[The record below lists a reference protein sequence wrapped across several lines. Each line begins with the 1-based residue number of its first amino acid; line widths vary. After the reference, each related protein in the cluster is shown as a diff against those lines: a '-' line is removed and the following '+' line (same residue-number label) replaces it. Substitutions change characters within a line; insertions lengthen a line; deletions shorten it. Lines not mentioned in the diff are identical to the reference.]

1 MKLITKLFNIFS
13 NKSHNVSNVSI
24 VNLKYNL
31 IRYEIAREDIFSYLS
46 ALNITKKDVKKLE
59 KSGVLEGIYK
69 TITPNIEKHKRLR
82 LEISRLSDRIDE
94 LVDEYM
100 SINSASEKS
109 LISEKLFLIQQ
120 RIKEKRV
127 ELLAVEVS
135 KDVKQLK
142 PKEKIVK

>member
-1 MKLITKLFNIFS
+1 MKLINKLFNNIFS
-13 NKSHNVSNVSI
+13 NKSHNVSI

-59 KSGVLEGIYK
+59 KSGVLEEIYK

-82 LEISRLSDRIDE
+82 LEISRLSERIDE

-100 SINSASEKS
+100 SINSAGEKS

>member
-13 NKSHNVSNVSI
+13 NKSHNVSI

-46 ALNITKKDVKKLE
+46 ALNVTKTDVKKLE

-82 LEISRLSDRIDE
+82 LEISRLSERIDE

>member
-1 MKLITKLFNIFS
+1 MKLINKLFNNIFS
-13 NKSHNVSNVSI
+13 NKSHNVSL

-46 ALNITKKDVKKLE
+46 ELNVTKKDVKKLE

-82 LEISRLSDRIDE
+82 LEISRLSERIDE